1 MLDFELIKPRH
12 DRMPEECGVF
22 GAFNTSGESVLDAI
36 YYGLYAI
43 QHRGQE
49 SAGIAISDGD
59 KIRNHKSMGLVTE
72 VFNDEEVFSR
82 LNGGHIGI
90 GHVRYSTSGASE
102 IINAQPLVVKSRRGE
117 MALAHNGNLVNA
129 ETLRETLQQWGH
141 INQTTLDTEVIAHL
155 IARFAAD
162 GLKSALKNTIKW
174 IRGSYA
180 LVIATHDSL
189 IGMRDPHGIRP
200 LCLGKVDDS
209 YVLSSES
216 CSFDAIGAEFI
227 RDIKPGEMVIIN
239 NDGIESVMLEEK
251 DHRKLCIFEFVYFA
265 RTDSHIDG
273 ISVYQARENAGK
285 ILARRDG
292 VEADIV
298 SGVPDSAITA
308 AIGYSKE
315 SGISFGEGLAKNRY
329 VGRTF
334 IKPQQSLREQSV
346 KVKLN
351 ALKRNVDGKKVVL
364 VDDSIV
370 RGTTSRKIVEMLR
383 ESGVEE
389 VHMRISS
396 PPVKFPCFFGID
408 TPTASQLIG
417 SGNSIDEIAELIGVD
432 SLSYLTIDELLES
445 VGGTKCQFCTGCFD
459 GDYPMD
465 MDVAP
470 RHCPDYSL

>member
-1 MLDFELIKPRH
+1 MLEFELLKPRR

-22 GAFNTSGESVLDAI
+22 GAFNTAGGSVLDAV

-49 SAGIAISDGD
+49 SAGIAISDGK
-59 KIRNHKSMGLVTE
+59 KIRNHKAMGLVTE
-72 VFNDEEVFSR
+72 VFNDEEAFAR

-102 IINAQPLVVKSRRGE
+102 VINAQPLVVSSRRGE

-129 ETLRETLQQWGH
+129 DTLRGTLQEWGH

-162 GLKSALKNTIKW
+162 GLVAALKNTIQW

-180 LVIATHDSL
+180 LVIATHNAL

-200 LCLGKVDDS
+200 LCLGKTADT

-227 RDIKPGEMVIIN
+227 RDIRPGEMVIIN
-239 NDGIESVMLEEK
+239 EGGVESVMLEEK

-285 ILARRDG
+285 ILARRDK
-292 VEADIV
+292 VKADLV

-308 AIGYSKE
+308 AIGYAKQSN
-315 SGISFGEGLAKNRY
+315 IPYGEGLAKNRY

-334 IKPQQSLREQSV
+334 IKPQQNMREQGV
-346 KVKLN
+346 QIKLN

-396 PPVKFPCFFGID
+396 PPVKYPCFFGID
-408 TPTASQLIG
+408 TPTANQLIG
-417 SGNSIDEIAELIGVD
+417 SSNSIDQIAGLIGVD
-432 SLSYLTIDELLES
+432 SLSYLTIEELLES

>member
-1 MLDFELIKPRH
+1 MLDFELIKPWT

-22 GAFNTSGESVLDAI
+22 GAFDTKGGAVLDTI

-49 SAGIAISDGD
+49 SAGIAISDGK
-59 KIRNHKSMGLVTE
+59 KIRHHKSMGLVTE
-72 VFNDEEVFSR
+72 VFNDEEVFNR
-82 LNGGHIGI
+82 LNGGNIGI

-102 IINAQPLVVKSRRGE
+102 IINAQPLVVSTKRGH

-129 ETLRETLQQWGH
+129 ETLRETLQEWGH

-155 IARFAAD
+155 VARFASD
-162 GLKSALKNTIKW
+162 GLVSALENTVKW

-180 LVIATHDSL
+180 LVIATQDCL
-189 IGMRDPHGIRP
+189 IGMRDPLGIRP
-200 LCLGKVDDS
+200 LCLGKADNT

-216 CSFDAIGAEFI
+216 CSFDAVNAKLI

-239 NDGIESVMLEEK
+239 KDGIESVMLQEA

-273 ISVYQARENAGK
+273 ISVYDARANAGC
-285 ILARRDG
+285 ILAKRDA
-292 VEADIV
+292 VKADIV

-308 AIGYSKE
+308 AIGYAE
-315 SGISFGEGLAKNRY
+315 QSGTPYGEGLAKNRY

-334 IKPQQSLREQSV
+334 IKPQQALREQSV
-346 KVKLN
+346 KIKLN
-351 ALKRNVDGKKVVL
+351 ALKRNVNGKSVVL

-383 ESGVEE
+383 DSGVKE

-396 PPVKFPCFFGID
+396 PPVKYPCFFGID
-408 TPTASQLIG
+408 TPCATQLIG
-417 SGNSIDEIAELIGVD
+417 SSNSIEEIAELIGVD
-432 SLSYLTIDELLES
+432 SLSYLTIDELLEA
-445 VGGTKCQFCTGCFD
+445 VDGTKCQFCTGCFD
-459 GDYPMD
+459 GDYPID
-465 MDVAP
+465 MEVAP
-470 RHCPDYSL
+470 RHCPTFKL